1 MQEENLSEV
10 RSIENIRVGRGEFM
24 LGTDGKTKKPMWLEW
39 DKIEGKKSSWRRS
52 GGPDQDGSCRPLC
65 GVSEMR
71 RQRKVFS

>member
-1 MQEENLSEV
+1 
-10 RSIENIRVGRGEFM
+10 M